1 MKPSDLIAQSRA
13 VDAASEDWLS
23 VAQVAV
29 RLSVSPWQVRKWIEA
44 GQFDEIVVF
53 SKRLTRISRPAYDRF
68 VAKMQRASA

>member
-1 MKPSDLIAQSRA
+1 MKADP
-13 VDAASEDWLS
+13 DWLS
-23 VAQVAV
+23 VQDVAKK
-29 RLSVSPWQVRKWIEA
+29 LSVSSWQVRKWIEA

>member
-1 MKPSDLIAQSRA
+1 MSIID
-13 VDAASEDWLS
+13 DARSEEALSEDWLS
-23 VAQVAV
+23 VAQVAL
-29 RLSVSPWQVRKWIEA
+29 RLSVSRWQVRKWIEA